1 MGAKITEIG
10 NKESFVVAFE
20 EAIGALNTTIN
31 RDKDSFTASALALE
45 IYAVYQ
51 KQGMDFIDVLEKEI
65 YPQYGQWF
73 GKTVAY
79 NYDMLN

>member
-1 MGAKITEIG
+1 MGAKISEID

-45 IYAVYQ
+45 IYHIYRQ
-51 KQGMDFIDVLEKEI
+51 RKMDFVDILEQEI
-65 YPQYGQWF
+65 YPIYGH
-73 GKTVAY
+73 
-79 NYDMLN
+79 